1 MPALGSPFIRQ
12 LRTMAAAYAA
22 RTDRSPAT
30 VDEVLAE
37 YERQHPRRARDQSE
51 WSRRAF
57 LQRAGAA
64 GAGLVAAG
72 SLGVGRALPA
82 AAGNQPTV
90 AIVGGGLAG
99 LSCAHL
105 LAKRGVRS
113 TVYEARAERL
123 GGRCWTLRGFFENE
137 QTGEHHGQYIDSR
150 HRQLRRLAAEL
161 GIDLI
166 DTFEQSFPAGD
177 RDVLWI
183 DGRDRRDG
191 TVFAD
196 FGIFYD
202 RLSADYERV
211 GSYLCHEAGP
221 RAQRFDQ
228 VTMLEW
234 FEQNLPGGADSLLA
248 QALGIFMTSF
258 FGLDPQDMSAINLF
272 EAFVAPYPGA
282 NERFRLKG
290 GNDRLVSALVGSLGD
305 GSIEM
310 ERPLEAIWSQNDGR
324 VGLRFGGE
332 AGDVIADRVVLALP
346 FTTLRETDHAGL
358 SLRPRKRRAIETLAM
373 GTNGKMNLQLNRSF
387 AALDWDA
394 SFASDEP
401 HYVTWDS
408 TYGQTSP
415 APHTPVLTIYNGGAA
430 GRSFPTT
437 RAHAP
442 ANEPVI
448 EAALTALGRGVEDIR
463 DAFNG
468 KAYLDFPFLDPWVRG
483 SYAGFGP
490 GQYTDFWG
498 CLGDR
503 EGPVHFAG
511 EHTSTHSQGYLNGA
525 VESGQRAAR
534 EVLQAIT

>member
-1 MPALGSPFIRQ
+1 
-12 LRTMAAAYAA
+12 MAAAYAA

-30 VDEVLAE
+30 VEEVVAE
-37 YERQHPRRARDQSE
+37 YERTHPHRASHPSE
-51 WSRRAF
+51 WSRRQF
-57 LQRAGAA
+57 LRGAGAA

-72 SLGVGRALPA
+72 ALGVGSALPA
-82 AAGNQPTV
+82 AAKGTPTI

-105 LAKRGVRS
+105 LAKRGVPS
-113 TVYEARAERL
+113 TVYEAREKRL

-161 GIDLI
+161 DIDLI

-177 RDVLWI
+177 RSFLWI
-183 DGRDRRDG
+183 DGQDRNPG
-191 TVFAD
+191 KVFAD
-196 FGIFYD
+196 FDIFYE
-202 RLSADYERV
+202 RLSADYERI
-211 GSYLCHEAGP
+211 GSYFCHEAGP
-221 RAQRFDQ
+221 RARRFDQ
-228 VTMLEW
+228 LTMLEW
-234 FEQNLPGGADSLLA
+234 FEQNLPGGSDSFLG

-258 FGLDPQDMSAINLF
+258 FGLDPQDMSPTNLF
-272 EAFVAPYPGA
+272 EAFVVPYPGA
-282 NERFRLKG
+282 NERYRLKG
-290 GNDRLVSALVGSLGD
+290 GNDQLVSALAGSID
-305 GSIEM
+305 EGSIEM
-310 ERPLEAIWSQNDGR
+310 DHPLEGIWSRNDGR
-324 VGLRFGGE
+324 VGLRF
-332 AGDVIADRVVLALP
+332 AGTSEDVIADHVVLALP
-346 FTTLRETDHAGL
+346 FTTLRETDTAGL
-358 SLRPRKRRAIETLAM
+358 KLPPRKRRAIETLAM
-373 GTNGKMNLQLNRSF
+373 GTNGKLNMQLNRSF

-394 SFASDEP
+394 SFSSDDP

-415 APHTPVLTIYNGGAA
+415 APQTPVLTIYNGGHA
-430 GRSFPTT
+430 GTSFPTT

-442 ANEPVI
+442 ANEAVI
-448 EAALTALGRGVEDIR
+448 DAALGQLGRGVENIR

-468 KAYLDFPFLDPWVRG
+468 KAFLDFPFLDPWVRG

-498 CLGDR
+498 CLGDA

-534 EVLQAIT
+534 EVLSAIV

>member
-1 MPALGSPFIRQ
+1 
-12 LRTMAAAYAA
+12 MAAGVVGLGA
-22 RTDRSPAT
+22 RPA
-30 VDEVLAE
+30 V
-37 YERQHPRRARDQSE
+37 
-51 WSRRAF
+51 
-57 LQRAGAA
+57 
-64 GAGLVAAG
+64 AG
-72 SLGVGRALPA
+72 SQPA
-82 AAGNQPTV
+82 I

-105 LAKRGVRS
+105 LARRGLRS
-113 TVYEARAERL
+113 TVYEARQGRL

-137 QTGEHHGQYIDSR
+137 QTAEHHGQYIDSR
-150 HRQLRRLAAEL
+150 HRQLRRLAAQLDIE
-161 GIDLI
+161 LI
-166 DTFEQSFPAGD
+166 DTYSQSFPAGD
-177 RDVLWI
+177 RSFLWI
-183 DGRDRRDG
+183 DGRDRNDDR
-191 TVFAD
+191 VFAD
-196 FGIFYD
+196 FGVFYD
-202 RLSADYERV
+202 RLSADHDRV
-211 GSYLCHEAGP
+211 GSYVCHEAGP

-228 VTMLEW
+228 LTMLEW
-234 FEQNLPGGADSLLA
+234 FEQNLPGGSDSLLG

-282 NERFRLKG
+282 NERYQLKG
-290 GNDRLVSALVGSLGD
+290 GNDQLVSALVRSLD
-305 GSIEM
+305 EDAIEM
-310 ERPLEAIWSQNDGR
+310 DHPLEAIWSRSDGR

-332 AGDVIADRVVLALP
+332 GKDVVADHVVLALP
-346 FTTLRETDHAGL
+346 FTTLRETDYASL

-387 AALDWDA
+387 AALDWDG
-394 SFASDEP
+394 SFSSDDP

-415 APHTPVLTIYNGGAA
+415 APRTPVLTLYNGGEA
-430 GRSFPTT
+430 GRTFPTT

-442 ANEPVI
+442 ANEAVI
-448 EAALTALGRGVEDIR
+448 EAALDALSRGVEDIR

-468 KAYLDFPFLDPWVRG
+468 RAFLDFPFLDPWMRG

-498 CLGDR
+498 CLGDS

-534 EVLQAIT
+534 EVLSGIV